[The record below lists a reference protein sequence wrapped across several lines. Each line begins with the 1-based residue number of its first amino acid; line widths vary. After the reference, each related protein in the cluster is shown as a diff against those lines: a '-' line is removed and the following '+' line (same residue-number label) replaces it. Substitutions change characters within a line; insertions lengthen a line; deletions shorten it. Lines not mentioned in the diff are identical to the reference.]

1 MLLPYINILIESVMT
16 EGTGDY
22 RYDHDTLV
30 SMKKG
35 YNVISYFVCEV
46 LIKYNNKKKE
56 NSAERTVGQFHRDR
70 LKSEQ
75 ARHR

>member
-46 LIKYNNKKKE
+46 LIKYNNKKK
-56 NSAERTVGQFHRDR
+56 RTVQR
-70 LKSEQ
+70 EQ
-75 ARHR
+75 WGSFTETG